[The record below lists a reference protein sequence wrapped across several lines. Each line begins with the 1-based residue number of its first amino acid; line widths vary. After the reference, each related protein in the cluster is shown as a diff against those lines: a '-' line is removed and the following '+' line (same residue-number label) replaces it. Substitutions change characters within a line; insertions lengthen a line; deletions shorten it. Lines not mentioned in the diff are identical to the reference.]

1 MLEQYKPPVGEGK
14 QERDYLSVGEFAG
27 EMGFSSQTV
36 YNLCARGELPHVR
49 IGGSIRIY
57 RRTLEAWLAAREIA
71 SIRGGE

>member
-1 MLEQYKPPVGEGK
+1 MLKQYSLTISENKEK
-14 QERDYLSVGEFAG
+14 RDYLSVGEFAG

-71 SIRGGE
+71 STRGGE